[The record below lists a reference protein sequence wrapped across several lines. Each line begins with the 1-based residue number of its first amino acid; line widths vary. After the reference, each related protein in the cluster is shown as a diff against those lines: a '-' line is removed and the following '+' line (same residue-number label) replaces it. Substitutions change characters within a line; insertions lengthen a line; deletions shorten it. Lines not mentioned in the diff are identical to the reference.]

1 MNILY
6 YHISYYP
13 TWVYR
18 VLYFIFGVTEV
29 NSDIML
35 FSSLLYRPPEA
46 RSLLWCHH
54 ALMLTCYTMK
64 NSHSNRPKGLKIPS

>member
-6 YHISYYP
+6 YHISYYH

-18 VLYFIFGVTEV
+18 VLYFIFGVIEV

-46 RSLLWCHH
+46 RPLLWCHH
-54 ALMLTCYTMK
+54 ACLDAHMLHYEEFTFKYT
-64 NSHSNRPKGLKIPS
+64 